1 MEEDYG
7 FGGERKMQ
15 IEGNLISLYSTMKR
29 IRMIEERIGLK
40 FQDQE
45 MRTAMHL
52 SIGQEAIAAG
62 VCQNLSKHD
71 IVYSNHRGHGHYIA
85 KGGNIRKLIAELY
98 NRSEGCSKGHGG
110 SMHIIDPA
118 VGFRLTS
125 SIVAGNVPIAT
136 GEAMGMKMKHSNN
149 VVVVFFGDGASE
161 EGCVYESVCFAQVK
175 KLPIIYVCEN
185 NLYAMYTTLDK
196 REPNQTISS
205 KFESILPTILAD
217 GNDAEITYKTSA
229 SAIDHARNGMG
240 PTLIEFNT
248 YRFVNHYETKNGD
261 PLGYRPQKEYDE
273 WLNKCPVKNLEN
285 KLLANNFINLKDIEQ
300 LKSQIN
306 EELNEA
312 FEYAL
317 NGSLPKPDN
326 IMKGLWG

>member
-1 MEEDYG
+1 MHTEDS
-7 FGGERKMQ
+7 
-15 IEGNLISLYSTMKR
+15 LISLYSKMKR
-29 IRMIEERIGLK
+29 IRMTEERIGLK
-40 FQDQE
+40 FQDQK

-52 SIGQEAIAAG
+52 SIGQEAVAAG
-62 VCQNLSKHD
+62 VCQNLSKND

-85 KGGNIRKLIAELY
+85 KGGDIRKLIAELY
-98 NRSEGCSKGHGG
+98 NKAEGCSNGHGG
-110 SMHIIDPA
+110 SMHIIDST

-136 GEAMGMKMKHSNN
+136 GEAMAMKMKNTGN

-161 EGCVYESVCFAQVK
+161 EGCVYESICFAALK

-217 GNDAEITYKTSA
+217 GNDVEVTYKTSA

-240 PTLIEFNT
+240 PTFIEFNT

-273 WLNKCPVKNLEN
+273 WLNKCPVKNLEK
-285 KLLANNFINLKDIEQ
+285 KLIESNSISLNDIEH
-300 LKSQIN
+300 LESKIN
-306 EELNEA
+306 MELDQA
-312 FEYAL
+312 FEYAF
-317 NGSLPKPDN
+317 NGSFPNPDN